1 MTLYSATL
9 MLFLVMDPIGNIPV
23 FMSILKKLPPHRR
36 HRIIIRESM
45 IAFTI
50 LVLFLF
56 FGHYVLQGLHIT
68 SAALNISGGIVL
80 FIISLRMMFPH
91 EIKMN
96 DKITEE
102 PFIVPLAVPLIAG
115 PSALATVLLLATQH
129 PENIRWWFLALVASS
144 TLSTLILA
152 SSGYLMK
159 LLGERFL
166 MAMERLMGMILTTL
180 AVQMFLGGI
189 RSFFNLP

>member
-23 FMSILKKLPPHRR
+23 FMSILKKLPSR
-36 HRIIIRESM
+36 HRNRIIVRESL

-50 LVLFLF
+50 LLLFLF
-56 FGHYVLQGLHIT
+56 FGHYILQGLNIT
-68 SAALNISGGIVL
+68 PSALNIAGGIVL

-91 EIKMN
+91 EIQMN

-115 PSALATVLLLATQH
+115 PSALATILLLATQH
-129 PENIRWWFLALVASS
+129 AEHLSWWLLALVISS
-144 TLSTLILA
+144 SLSMLILA
-152 SSGYLMK
+152 SSSYLMK

-166 MAMERLMGMILTTL
+166 IAMERLMGMILTTL
-180 AVQMFLGGI
+180 AVQMFLSGA
-189 RSFFNLP
+189 STYFHMK